1 MQPPPP
7 TQTNTAAT
15 GMEPNLKLNLSCKRL
30 SFNNFFW
37 MLSTVPSTYIQWAG
51 HFKNI

>member
-15 GMEPNLKLNLSCKRL
+15 GMEPKLKLNLSRERL
-30 SFNNFFW
+30 SFNNLFW
-37 MLSTVPSTYIQWAG
+37 MLSTVPSKYI
-51 HFKNI
+51 